1 MSGILRRYRIAAL
14 LGAAFVAAP
23 LVLPVF
29 LHNTPAFAQAG
40 LSAVPGPVTSGGS
53 FAGIVTADKPA
64 VVTITTEM
72 KTQEQATDDTTPFD
86 QQFRQFF
93 GQQGI
98 PLPQQQ
104 PQQRQSQTA
113 EALGSGFIISPDGY
127 IVTNNHVID
136 NATSIKVTL
145 DDGTELPATL
155 VGADPKSDLA
165 VLKVVSPKPLAVIS
179 WGDSDRL
186 KAGDQILAIG
196 NPFGIGTTV
205 TAGVSARGR
214 DLHSGPYDDFIQID
228 APINHGNSGGPLVDV
243 EGKVVGINTAIYS
256 PNGGSVGVGFA
267 IPSDQAQNVV
277 VRLMKD
283 GSIHHGFIGVQIQPV
298 TPDVANAIGL
308 ATAEGALVAKVDA
321 STPAGRAGI
330 KTGDVIT
337 SLGGQPV
344 KSPRDLSRM
353 VADLSPGQKEHV
365 TVWRQ
370 GESKDMLL
378 TVGGND
384 AQSAQ
389 ASPDNGQQKGDA
401 SSQALPMIG
410 IGLADI
416 TPAIREALNL
426 PQDEKGTIVE
436 SVTPSKPAA
445 EAGLQAGDVIVSV
458 NQTAVKSAA
467 DAKAAI
473 AQAGKAGRKS
483 VLLLIQRGD
492 SQTYV
497 AVPFAQG

>member
-1 MSGILRRYRIAAL
+1 M
-14 LGAAFVAAP
+14 
-23 LVLPVF
+23 
-29 LHNTPAFAQAG
+29 
-40 LSAVPGPVTSGGS
+40 
-53 FAGIVTADKPA
+53 
-64 VVTITTEM
+64 
-72 KTQEQATDDTTPFD
+72 
-86 QQFRQFF
+86 
-93 GQQGI
+93 
-98 PLPQQQ
+98 
-104 PQQRQSQTA
+104 
-113 EALGSGFIISPDGY
+113 
-127 IVTNNHVID
+127 
-136 NATSIKVTL
+136 
-145 DDGTELPATL
+145 
-155 VGADPKSDLA
+155 
-165 VLKVVSPKPLAVIS
+165 
-179 WGDSDRL
+179 
-186 KAGDQILAIG
+186 
-196 NPFGIGTTV
+196 
-205 TAGVSARGR
+205 
-214 DLHSGPYDDFIQID
+214 
-228 APINHGNSGGPLVDV
+228 
-243 EGKVVGINTAIYS
+243 
-256 PNGGSVGVGFA
+256 
-267 IPSDQAQNVV
+267 
-277 VRLMKD
+277 
-283 GSIHHGFIGVQIQPV
+283 
-298 TPDVANAIGL
+298 
-308 ATAEGALVAKVDA
+308 
-321 STPAGRAGI
+321 
-330 KTGDVIT
+330 IT

-389 ASPDNGQQKGDA
+389 ASPDNGQQRGDA